1 MTKQPHPV
9 TTARPVLIGL
19 VSHAPRSGKS
29 AIAEIL
35 EANHGFIREPFAGPL
50 KELAIDV
57 LISAGVTPYDAQ
69 DYVHKNKATIIPEL
83 GVTARHILQTLG
95 TNWGRRQI
103 NGRLWLLCWENTYNI
118 YVNSRSQSFGVDQ
131 VYSISQEQLTLDG
144 VSFASGS
151 RFLVRSQT
159 QPGPLLVVV
168 EDVRF
173 PNEAETIRRLGG
185 QLWEVVRPG
194 TPRHYPLPDWLSWLS
209 RLIPRRW
216 RSRFHASEGRL
227 RNYPHFNL
235 RIVNDGTLE
244 DLEATVDFL
253 FQGKHHLFE
262 SPPRS
267 GIHTSLMNR
276 ALSSPIFPKN

>member
-57 LISAGVTPYDAQ
+57 LINAGVTPYDAQ

-131 VYSISQEQLTLDG
+131 GTSISQEQLTLPW
-144 VSFASGS
+144 VSKTTLDST
-151 RFLVRSQT
+151 RPR
-159 QPGPLLVVV
+159 PLLVVV

-173 PNEAETIRRLGG
+173 LNEAETIRRLGG

-209 RLIPRRW
+209 HLIPRRW

-227 RNYPHFNL
+227 RNYPDFNL

-253 FQGKHHLFE
+253 FQGKHDLFE

-267 GIHTSLMNR
+267 VIYASSMNR
-276 ALSSPIFPKN
+276 ALSRPILPKN